1 MRRPINLIS
10 AGRQTA
16 SSAGTSLS
24 SENTA
29 NAYGVLQTQL
39 TGFFGVIP
47 CILPDAGLV
56 RYGVPFDM
64 ALDMSKRAVAEHRA
78 RNDSLSPDI
87 QHAKIQK
94 LVEGR
99 KQASK
104 MVRLVFTDLIPIDPI
119 HWMVFRHDKK
129 QKIRQ
134 LV

>member
-1 MRRPINLIS
+1 MPINL

-39 TGFFGVIP
+39 TGVFGVIP
-47 CILPDAGLV
+47 CLLPDAGGLV
-56 RYGVPFDM
+56 IYGVPYEM
-64 ALDMSKRAVAEHRA
+64 ALEMAGRAVAEHRA
-78 RNDSLSPDI
+78 RNDSLPPDI

-104 MVRLVFTDLIPIDPI
+104 MVRLVFTNLIPIDPI
-119 HWMVFRHDKK
+119 RWMVFRHDKK
-129 QKIRQ
+129 QKIRR